1 MKKYLF
7 GTMALSAMMVG
18 CSQEELVPQVN
29 EEIKVQDVNSVVGHD
44 LVGPITIK
52 VGAETRAA
60 NGAWQTSDKLGLA
73 WFDIEGD
80 ITALQTSAKWTDF
93 ANGTIGAVDDNI
105 YGNHLFSVVDGAFTT
120 QTNVYQGAHFVYFP
134 FAYAAEIAQKS
145 VKLNETKLAAS
156 KDGEQTD
163 FDYDRFNN
171 VFHISTADYISA
183 SEVSADM
190 QLTKEFTLSPV
201 ANVLKIN
208 TTPTGKFAEKDV
220 LKALKV
226 KSYSIETATA
236 ALADEFDV
244 VTQNVPAA
252 KYKKVDNVWV
262 LDNVKNTEALDAY
275 AKAIS
280 ADPKAALTR
289 EISANYTMAAALE
302 LPIYAL
308 PVASYTS
315 DNDGVV
321 ITVNIETASGLTG
334 YFTINNPNGLLDTD
348 ANVTNNMKTIN
359 KLDKAMAADG
369 YLTKILRNNGAWSM
383 LNLPVDLSEANFTL
397 NANIANYAQW
407 VDAVEIYEAL
417 GVATATLTVTGDVKF
432 ETTIPTLTNG
442 KIIAVTSGTGK
453 IDITGNVTLPA
464 ESKLDLT
471 ANAPVVEVA
480 TTGNLTIADE
490 VKLQNDNVVNKGI
503 ITLGWK
509 SQIGKRN
516 STGINNYEGRVNVE
530 YGSYAYLA
538 SSQEGVVAYT
548 VPAAYEIY
556 KLSYLINARNSNG
569 EASVNTFVVGYDENQ
584 QNQQVTLNL
593 NGQNAGQDDPYNP
606 GGDSNMPALDGI
618 TIEMT
623 GGILTK
629 GNGPKTN
636 VKAVKVLSG
645 ANTINGVTVLNNIEV
660 AAGATATVTG
670 GAANAN
676 ITNKGTLALM
686 DVLISQT
693 NNTAIVNNGT
703 MTVQATKTGNPE
715 VATYEASAAS
725 LVNTANFTVK
735 DGVKTLTITS
745 IENSEN
751 GIITAHYNNQVKF
764 SSMLN
769 NGTLVRVT
777 QN

>member
-73 WFDIEGD
+73 WFDIQGD
-80 ITALQTSAKWTDF
+80 ITELQTSAKWTDF

-105 YGNHLFSVVDGAFTT
+105 YGNHLFSVVNGAFTT

-156 KDGEQTD
+156 KDDEQTD

-252 KYKKVDNVWV
+252 KYKLVDNVSV
-262 LDNVKNTEALDAY
+262 LDNAKNTEALDAY

-280 ADPKAALTR
+280 ATPKAALTR
-289 EISANYTMAAALE
+289 QISAEYTMAAALE

-442 KIIAVTSGTGK
+442 KIIAVTLGTGK

-471 ANAPVVEVA
+471 TNAPVVEVA
-480 TTGNLTIADE
+480 TTGNLTIADG
-490 VKLQNDNVVNKGI
+490 VKLANDNVENKGI
-503 ITLGWK
+503 INLGYK
-509 SQIGKRN
+509 SQLGIRG
-516 STGINNYEGRVNVE
+516 TGVNNAAGRVNVV

-538 SSQEGVVAYT
+538 SGQEGVVAYI

-556 KLSYLINARNSNG
+556 KLSYLIKASNTTG
-569 EASVNTFVVGYDENQ
+569 EASVNTFVVGYDG
-584 QNQQVTLNL
+584 NQQVTLNL
-593 NGQNAGQDDPYNP
+593 NGLNAGQDDPYNP
-606 GGDSNMPALDGI
+606 GGNTNMPALDGI
-618 TIEMT
+618 TIEMA

-629 GNGPKTN
+629 GTGAKTN

-645 ANTINGVTVLNNIEV
+645 ANTINEVTVLNNIEV
-660 AAGATATVTG
+660 AAGATANITG

-686 DVLISQT
+686 DVVISQS

-703 MTVQATKTGNPE
+703 MTVNATKVLVGGVLT
-715 VATYEASAAS
+715 ATYTASAAS
-725 LVNTANFTVK
+725 LENTANFTVN
-735 DGVKTLTITS
+735 DGVKTFTITS
-745 IENSEN
+745 IDNSET
-751 GIITAHYNNQVKF
+751 GIITADNKNQVKF
-764 SSMLN
+764 SNMQN

-777 QN
+777 Q

>member
-29 EEIKVQDVNSVVGHD
+29 EEIKVQDMNSVVGHD

-93 ANGTIGAVDDNI
+93 ANGTIGAVNDNI

-183 SEVSADM
+183 SEVSEDM
-190 QLTKEFTLSPV
+190 QLTKAFTLSPV

-252 KYKKVDNVWV
+252 KYKKVDNVSV
-262 LDNVKNTEALDAY
+262 LDNAKNTEALDAY

-289 EISANYTMAAALE
+289 QISANYTMAAALE

-334 YFTINNPNGLLDTD
+334 YFTINNPKGLLDTD

-369 YLTKILRNNGAWSM
+369 YLTKILRNNGDWSM
-383 LNLPVDLSEANFTL
+383 LNLPVELSEANFTL
-397 NANIANYAQW
+397 NANIASYAQW
-407 VDAVEIYEAL
+407 VDAVNIYEAL
-417 GVATATLTVTGDVKF
+417 GVPTATLTVTGDVKF

-442 KIIAVTSGTGK
+442 QIIVKTTTGK

-464 ESKLDLT
+464 ETKLDLT
-471 ANAPVVEVA
+471 ENAPVVEVA

-584 QNQQVTLNL
+584 QVTLNL

-606 GGDSNMPALDGI
+606 GGDSNMPELDGI

-629 GNGPKTN
+629 GTGAKTN

-645 ANTINGVTVLNNIEV
+645 ANTINEVTVLKNIEV

-686 DVLISQT
+686 DVVISQS

-703 MTVQATKTGNPE
+703 MTVNATKVLVGDVLT
-715 VATYEASAAS
+715 ATYTASAAS

-735 DGVKTLTITS
+735 DGVKTFTITS
-745 IENSEN
+745 IENSET
-751 GIITAHYNNQVKF
+751 GIITADNKNQVKF
-764 SSMLN
+764 SNMQN

-777 QN
+777 Q

>member
-105 YGNHLFSVVDGAFTT
+105 YGNHLFSVVNGAFTT

-208 TTPTGKFAEKDV
+208 TTPTGKFEEKDV

-262 LDNVKNTEALDAY
+262 LDNAENTKALDAY
-275 AKAIS
+275 AKDIIAT
-280 ADPKAALTR
+280 PKAALTR
-289 EISANYTMAAALE
+289 QISANYTMAAALE

-308 PVASYTS
+308 PVASYTA

-334 YFTINNPNGLLDTD
+334 YFTINNPDGLLDND
-348 ANVTNNMKTIN
+348 AKVTNNMKTIN

-369 YLTKILRNNGAWSM
+369 YLTKILRNNGDWSM
-383 LNLPVDLSEANFTL
+383 LNLPVELSEANFTL
-397 NANIANYAQW
+397 NANITSYAQW

-442 KIIAVTSGTGK
+442 KIIAETTGNGK
-453 IDITGNVTLPA
+453 INITGNVTLPA

-471 ANAPVVEVA
+471 TNEPVVEVA
-480 TTGNLTIADE
+480 TTGNLTIADG
-490 VKLQNDNVVNKGI
+490 VKLANDNVENKGI
-503 ITLGWK
+503 INLGYK
-509 SQIGKRN
+509 SQLGVRG
-516 STGINNYEGRVNVE
+516 TGVNNAAGRVNVV

-538 SSQEGVVAYT
+538 SSKEGVVAYI

-556 KLSYLINARNSNG
+556 KLSYLIKASNTTG
-569 EASVNTFVVGYDENQ
+569 EASVNTFVVGYDG
-584 QNQQVTLNL
+584 NQQVTLNL
-593 NGQNAGQDDPYNP
+593 NGLNAGQDDPYNP
-606 GGDSNMPALDGI
+606 GGNTNMPALDGI
-618 TIEMT
+618 TIEMA

-629 GNGPKTN
+629 GTGAKTN

-645 ANTINGVTVLNNIEV
+645 ANTITEVTVLNNIEV
-660 AAGATATVTG
+660 AAGATANITG
-670 GAANAN
+670 GAAKAN

-686 DVLISQT
+686 DVVISQS

-703 MTVQATKTGNPE
+703 MTVNATKVLVGGVLT
-715 VATYEASAAS
+715 ATYTASAAS
-725 LVNTANFTVK
+725 LENTANFTVN
-735 DGVKTLTITS
+735 DGVKTFTITS
-745 IENSEN
+745 IENSET
-751 GIITAHYNNQVKF
+751 GIITADNKNQVKF
-764 SSMLN
+764 SNMQN

-777 QN
+777 Q

>member
-29 EEIKVQDVNSVVGHD
+29 EEIKVQDMNSVVGHD

-52 VGAETRAA
+52 VGAETRAT

-105 YGNHLFSVVDGAFTT
+105 YGNHLFSVVNGAFTT

-134 FAYAAEIAQKS
+134 FAYAAEIAQKG

-208 TTPTGKFAEKDV
+208 TAPTGKFAEKDV

-236 ALADEFDV
+236 ALADEFVV
-244 VTQNVPAA
+244 VTQELPAA
-252 KYKKVDNVWV
+252 KYKLVDNRSV
-262 LDNVKNTEALDAY
+262 LDNAKNTEALDAY

-280 ADPKAALTR
+280 AAPKAALTR
-289 EISANYTMAAALE
+289 QISANYTMADSLE

-321 ITVNIETASGLTG
+321 ITVNIETARGLTG

-359 KLDKAMAADG
+359 RLDKAMAADG
-369 YLTKILRNNGAWSM
+369 YLTKILRKNGAWSM

-397 NANIANYAQW
+397 NANIANYDQW
-407 VDAVEIYEAL
+407 VDAVNIYEAL
-417 GVATATLTVTGDVKF
+417 GVPTATLTVTGDVKF

-442 KIIAVTSGTGK
+442 QIIVETTTGK

-464 ESKLDLT
+464 QSKLDLT
-471 ANAPVVEVA
+471 TNAPVVEV
-480 TTGNLTIADE
+480 TGNLTIADG
-490 VKLQNDNVVNKGI
+490 VKLENDNVVNKGI
-503 ITLGWK
+503 ITLGYK
-509 SQIGKRN
+509 SQLGVRG
-516 STGINNYEGRVNVE
+516 TGVNNADGRVNVE

-569 EASVNTFVVGYDENQ
+569 EASVNTFVVGYDG
-584 QNQQVTLNL
+584 NQQVTLNL

-606 GGDSNMPALDGI
+606 GGDSNMPELDGI

-629 GNGPKTN
+629 GTGNKTN

-645 ANTINGVTVLNNIEV
+645 ANTINGVTVLKNIEV

-715 VATYEASAAS
+715 AATYEASAVS
-725 LVNTANFTVK
+725 LENTANFTVN

-745 IENSEN
+745 IENSET